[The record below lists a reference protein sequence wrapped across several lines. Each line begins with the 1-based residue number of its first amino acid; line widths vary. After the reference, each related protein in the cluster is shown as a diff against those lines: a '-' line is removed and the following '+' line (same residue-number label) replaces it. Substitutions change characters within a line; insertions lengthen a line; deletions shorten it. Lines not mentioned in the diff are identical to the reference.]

1 MGPRERADTI
11 AKRPQIPVLLSLI
24 SCPSEAKSSLPYRFL
39 SVLPR
44 EINYV
49 TTNSFPQHSS
59 KGTLASSFSA
69 HSLPRENDW
78 GGGAHREKGEG
89 GWERKPRKERPLVN
103 WARVEERCCQGDY
116 VGLLGFLGHPVGHL
130 PPTPGAR
137 LTPSQ

>member
-69 HSLPRENDW
+69 HSLPGETDNR
-78 GGGAHREKGEG
+78 GGGGTKKREAACQLGKSG
-89 GWERKPRKERPLVN
+89 GTVLS
-103 WARVEERCCQGDY
+103 G
-116 VGLLGFLGHPVGHL
+116 
-130 PPTPGAR
+130 
-137 LTPSQ
+137 

>member
-24 SCPSEAKSSLPYRFL
+24 SCPSEAKSSLPCRFL

-49 TTNSFPQHSS
+49 TTHSFPNSS

-69 HSLPRENDW
+69 QSLPGETDYLWRGEDGKENQ
-78 GGGAHREKGEG
+78 EK
-89 GWERKPRKERPLVN
+89 R
-103 WARVEERCCQGDY
+103 
-116 VGLLGFLGHPVGHL
+116 GHL
-130 PPTPGAR
+130 STGQEWRNGVVGVTICPRLHGTAGVPG
-137 LTPSQ
+137 TSCWSQEYHDTFLPHQVLG

>member
-69 HSLPRENDW
+69 HSLPGETDNR
-78 GGGAHREKGEG
+78 GGGTKKREAACQLGKSG
-89 GWERKPRKERPLVN
+89 GTVLS
-103 WARVEERCCQGDY
+103 G
-116 VGLLGFLGHPVGHL
+116 
-130 PPTPGAR
+130 
-137 LTPSQ
+137 

>member
-69 HSLPRENDW
+69 HSLPGETDNR
-78 GGGAHREKGEG
+78 GGGGDQEKRGRLSTGQEWRNG
-89 GWERKPRKERPLVN
+89 VVGVTNCPHLRGTAGVPGTS
-103 WARVEERCCQGDY
+103 CCSQEYHDT
-116 VGLLGFLGHPVGHL
+116 LLPHQVLG
-130 PPTPGAR
+130 
-137 LTPSQ
+137 

>member
-69 HSLPRENDW
+69 HSLTGETDYL
-78 GGGAHREKGEG
+78 GGRGEG
-89 GWERKPRKERPLVN
+89 GGKENQDKR
-103 WARVEERCCQGDY
+103 
-116 VGLLGFLGHPVGHL
+116 GHL
-130 PPTPGAR
+130 STGQEWRHGVLGVTNCPHLRGTAGVPG
-137 LTPSQ
+137 TSCWSQE